1 MIRSMTGFGRAQA
14 DDGKRS
20 IQVEIKGVNH
30 RYLDMNIRMPKS
42 LMALEER
49 IRKRVSQQLLRGKT
63 DIFITYRSH
72 DVEQTAVGYR
82 KDLATSYVEVLR
94 GLQEDFGLVDDVSV
108 GLVARMPDVVY
119 AEEREEN
126 VEEVWVLLEKAL
138 EEALTILQEMRTQE
152 GASLRGDLL
161 GKSREIQEKVHSI
174 ATKDKDVVPLYKA
187 RLMERLQ
194 TLLDNV
200 PVDEQRIAMEI
211 AIYTDKAGIDEEIT
225 RLRSH
230 MRQFEAFLDQEEAV
244 GRKLDFL
251 AQEMNREANT
261 MASKS
266 VDITITNLVLEIKND
281 IEKIR
286 EQIQN
291 IE

>member
-49 IRKRVSQQLLRGKT
+49 IRKRVAQQLMRGKT
-63 DIFITYRSH
+63 DIFITYRNH
-72 DVEQTAVGYR
+72 DVEQTAVRYR

-94 GLQEDFGLVDDVSV
+94 GLQEDFGLVDDISV

-126 VEEVWVLLEKAL
+126 VEEVGALLEKAL
-138 EEALTILQEMRTQE
+138 AEALTIMQDMRTQE

-161 GKSREIQEKVHSI
+161 AKSREVQEKVRLI
-174 ATKDKDVVPLYKA
+174 AAKDKDVVPQYKT
-187 RLMERLQ
+187 RLLERLQ
-194 TLLDNV
+194 VLLDSV

-211 AIYTDKAGIDEEIT
+211 AIFTDKAGIDEEIT
-225 RLRSH
+225 RLLSH

-266 VDITITNLVLEIKND
+266 VDIAITNIVLEIKND

>member
-20 IQVEIKGVNH
+20 IQVEIKAVNH